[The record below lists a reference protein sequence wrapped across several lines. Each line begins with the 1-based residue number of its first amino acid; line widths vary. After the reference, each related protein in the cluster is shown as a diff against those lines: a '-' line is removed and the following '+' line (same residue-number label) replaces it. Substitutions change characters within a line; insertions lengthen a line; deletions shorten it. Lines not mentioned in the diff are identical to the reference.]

1 MKVTFVICKHIFATV
16 LGLICSMVN
25 RCKVRYATDVLH
37 LDIIGLA
44 PRRDRLKEAW
54 ELFIPIWDV
63 LIHKKCLKRKM
74 DMNDQEMPSGQVIMG
89 PWSGKGVRKVK
100 LPDKDIIE
108 LQQKAEFAEELAKS
122 LIVQMIHTMSENTID
137 ISENSFIRDMAM
149 IIEMVHGTISRDL
162 GLEHPSHKFMEEFV
176 DVVVNTDNSVETD
189 VDFVTISKLANM
201 LEDDDDPEIS

>member
-1 MKVTFVICKHIFATV
+1 VII
-16 LGLICSMVN
+16 
-25 RCKVRYATDVLH
+25 
-37 LDIIGLA
+37 
-44 PRRDRLKEAW
+44 
-54 ELFIPIWDV
+54 
-63 LIHKKCLKRKM
+63 
-74 DMNDQEMPSGQVIMG
+74 G

-162 GLEHPSHKFMEEFV
+162 GLEHPTHRFMEEFV
-176 DVVVNTDNSVETD
+176 DVVVNTDNSVKTD
-189 VDFVTISKLANM
+189 VDFDTIIKLANM